1 MPVTLLERLVSA
13 GFQDII
19 AARLTKNLE
28 QVKFEQGEYL
38 VHHGEKVDNL
48 YFIEQGKLS
57 IYLELE
63 NEEKVRLQTL
73 DMRMTVMELGLYLD
87 TTRTASIIADKP
99 SVTYRL
105 PRSVLLEIKEK
116 DPELAAALH
125 EFVARLLAE
134 RLADTTRLLATL
146 SN

>member
-1 MPVTLLERLVSA
+1 MPVTLFERLVSA

-19 AARLTKNLE
+19 AARLTENLE

-38 VHHGEKVDNL
+38 VHQGEKVDNL
-48 YFIEQGKLS
+48 YFIEQGKIS

-63 NEEKVRLQTL
+63 NEEQVRLQTL
-73 DMRMTVMELGLYLD
+73 DMRMTIMELGLSLD

>member
-1 MPVTLLERLVSA
+1 MPVTLFERLVSA
-13 GFQDII
+13 GFQEIV
-19 AARLTKNLE
+19 AARLIGHLE
-28 QVKFEQGEYL
+28 QMKVEQGEYL
-38 VHHGEKVDNL
+38 AHQGEKANEL
-48 YFIEQGKLS
+48 YFIEHGKLS

-63 NEEKVRLQTL
+63 CEGRVRLQTL
-73 DMRMTVMELGLYLD
+73 DMRMTIMELGLSLD